1 MTKQLTLFET
11 TKGSKPSEV
20 PRDSITP
27 SNPSE
32 PAFIRIGLSNEEKQ
46 ILLNKYLETYHL
58 KKIYVFYWPAF
69 RHEYEF
75 GIPVEYIEYKDI
87 IMYKFF
93 YRLLEEIDDSC
104 LIVIDECMRT
114 QNRSDL
120 TYNCAHH
127 YLNQTSHKAVFEYFP
142 FIEEPAD
149 FLILLDLLNKGKY
162 KGKGFDWAM
171 LTGEDIV
178 AKPMPIELNVETIAL
193 TSQQKTAYETKKEE
207 LFMGLGI
214 RDPDTIPRNL
224 HVFVGGFKK
233 PFLNKE
239 KHYLARNG
247 RLGLPNV
254 ETYDQFTPRQE
265 PPILV
270 DFPHRRLDLND
281 YLKKTKSAR
290 LKFLSSGL
298 KVDLYYVQTFQEWKR
313 RVEEF
318 YAHAKICQ

>member
-1 MTKQLTLFET
+1 MPKQLTLFET
-11 TKGSKPSEV
+11 KKRAKIPEPPKKQASP
-20 PRDSITP
+20 I
-27 SNPSE
+27 NPPG
-32 PAFIRIGLSNEEKQ
+32 PAFIRVGLSPEEKQ
-46 ILLNKYLETYHL
+46 AVLAAYLKTYPI
-58 KKIYVFYWPAF
+58 KKIYIFYWPAF
-69 RHEYEF
+69 KHEYDV
-75 GIPVEYIEYKDI
+75 GLPVEYIEYKDI

-104 LIVIDECMRT
+104 LIVMDECMRT
-114 QNRSDL
+114 QSRGDL

-149 FLILLDLLNKGKY
+149 FLILLDFLNKGKY

-171 LTGEDIV
+171 LAGEDINV
-178 AKPMPIELNVETIAL
+178 KPAIISLEVETIAI
-193 TSQQKTAYETKKEE
+193 TAKQKEAYEAKKEG
-207 LFMGLGI
+207 LFAGLGI

-233 PFLNKE
+233 PFLE
-239 KHYLARNG
+239 KGKYYLARNA

-254 ETYDQFTPRQE
+254 ETYDQFTARPE
-265 PPILV
+265 PPILI

-281 YLKKTKSAR
+281 YLKKIKSAQ

-298 KVDLYYVQTFQEWKR
+298 KVDLYYIQTFYEWKE
-313 RVEEF
+313 RVEAF
-318 YAHAKICQ
+318 YAHAKVCE